1 MRLTL
6 QTYVFDVTNFIEKG
20 NLDVLCGNDK
30 ELHNRI
36 RIKLHSTL

>member
-6 QTYVFDVTNFIEKG
+6 QAYVFDVTNSREKR

-30 ELHNRI
+30 EWHNYHQ
-36 RIKLHSTL
+36 KG